1 MTNLINYDLDFNSDK
16 DAEDSATVK
25 MILNGCMS

>member
-1 MTNLINYDLDFNSDK
+1 METSIEYDLDFNETLDK
-16 DAEDSATVK
+16 RQAEIQA